1 MTSGKILI
9 LSDTIS
15 LFAKWTQYVA
25 HKIAMRLKLYY
36 LLKGLSSVSA
46 EYEPLNKSIP
56 LLSPALPQS
65 PHHGIPSQA
74 YIVQNKGTLIQLSTF
89 RRPQRQKSEGKIFS
103 FHGSQSQ
110 QSSGNMQWETI
121 VLPDEKQTHRQ
132 ALKLCEVASVL
143 HVKKGA
149 RVPFLWMCGMRIF
162 VFTLAQVFPAIRR
175 LF

>member
-25 HKIAMRLKLYY
+25 RKIAMRLKLYY
-36 LLKGLSSVSA
+36 VLKGLSSVSA

-74 YIVQNKGTLIQLSTF
+74 YIVQNKGTLIQFHLLSDVHRGRKAKEKYSLSMEASHSKVVATC
-89 RRPQRQKSEGKIFS
+89 SGK
-103 FHGSQSQ
+103 Q
-110 QSSGNMQWETI
+110 
-121 VLPDEKQTHRQ
+121 
-132 ALKLCEVASVL
+132 
-143 HVKKGA
+143 
-149 RVPFLWMCGMRIF
+149 
-162 VFTLAQVFPAIRR
+162 
-175 LF
+175 